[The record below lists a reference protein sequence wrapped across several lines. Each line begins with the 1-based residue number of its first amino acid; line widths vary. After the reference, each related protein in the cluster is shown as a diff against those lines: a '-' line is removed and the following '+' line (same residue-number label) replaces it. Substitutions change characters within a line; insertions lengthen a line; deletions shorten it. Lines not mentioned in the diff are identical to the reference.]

1 MSVVV
6 ASCNLAQLLS
16 GEVITPTEGE
26 LITGSLAIP
35 EYQRPYCWGESQ
47 LDKLWKDYLN
57 YKKNHQKNAW
67 YLGSIILHKDPSGI
81 LNIIDGQQRLTSL
94 ALIDAILSPHQI
106 SKYVNNVSYNSPQ
119 SHHQIRSNL
128 RWLLKVLRET
138 SEPTFSPTDVNFTL
152 VVTDSEDE
160 AYRFFETQ
168 NTGGVR
174 LTGPDIIKAHHLRSI
189 EHQQQNYYARRWES
203 LGDLNLLISF
213 LLRGRYCN
221 TLRKRD
227 VPSHRKPLLVRNAV
241 VTEFGEMTTTGPDI
255 AYGRSV
261 SHRTNNSSQGHYLVE
276 QAPEGYELRQPLN
289 AGINAIHYLIYFHRI
304 HNHFMSPDMEPEFAI
319 TPEHKNFL
327 QCYQELI
334 IPLEGC
340 LYLKELLDTALML
353 YISQFGE
360 RNLTTALKKLFMV
373 IYSPRVTNE
382 KTVKESTL
390 NTLLDKAP
398 VLDWITS
405 SYTTE
410 MCFQWLNN
418 YNFNI
423 DTNNIGPNDNSVKKR
438 FIYQVLRYFD
448 IKVSHDISAQSL
460 AYEYQNALQ
469 IKIINLSHQD

>member
-47 LDKLWKDYLN
+47 LDKLWKDYLH
-57 YKKNHQKNAW
+57 YKKNHQENAW
-67 YLGSIILHKDPSGI
+67 YLGSLILHKDPSGI

-94 ALIDAILSPHQI
+94 TLINAILNPHQI
-106 SKYVNNVSYNSPQ
+106 SKYVNNVSYHSPQ
-119 SHHQIRSNL
+119 SQHQIRSNFQ
-128 RWLLKVLRET
+128 WLLKTLKQS
-138 SEPTFSPTDVNFTL
+138 SEPTFSATDVNFTL

-174 LTGPDIIKAHHLRSI
+174 LTGSDIIKAHHLRSI
-189 EHQQQNYYARRWES
+189 ERQQQNHYARRWEI
-203 LGDLNLLISF
+203 LGDLNPIINS
-213 LLRGRYCN
+213 LLRGRFCN

-227 VPSHRKPLLVRNAV
+227 VPSHRKPLLVRSAV
-241 VTEFGEMTTTGPDI
+241 VTEFGEMTTIGPDI

-261 SHRTNNSSQGHYLVE
+261 SHRTNKQSQGRYLVE
-276 QAPEGYELRQPLN
+276 QTLEGYELRQPLN
-289 AGINAIHYLIYFHRI
+289 TGINTIHYLAYFQGI
-304 HNHFMSPDMEPEFAI
+304 QNHFMSPEMDPELAI
-319 TPEHKNFL
+319 TPEHQNFL

-340 LYLKELLDTALML
+340 QYLKELLDTALML

-360 RNLTTALKKLFMV
+360 KNLTTALKKLFMV

-390 NTLLDKAP
+390 NTLLDRAP
-398 VLDWITS
+398 VLDWIAT
-405 SYTTE
+405 SYTPE

-418 YNFNI
+418 YTFDI
-423 DTNNIGPNDNSVKKR
+423 DIKNIGPDDNSVKKR

-448 IKVSHDISAQSL
+448 IKVSHDTSAQSL
-460 AYEYQNALQ
+460 ANEYQYTLQ
-469 IKIINLSHQD
+469 NKIINLSHQD